1 MRDLH
6 VSWLSTIHTRTVFTY
21 DILKYRKQCCEN
33 GRRQDR
39 VGHGFLCK
47 KKRRERRREREVWE
61 RDWLQRRWG
70 KGALRQLMA
79 GLRLEDEER
88 VTESICGWTPRHLWG
103 KKFFPECYP
112 KCFCCLDQVSY
123 NGFNKKSRGTDI
135 FGLCFVNMTSRE
147 LCCWK
152 TIFRCLISACLHCL
166 WQKNTLTLG
175 ST

>member
-1 MRDLH
+1 MTFDNPH
-6 VSWLSTIHTRTVFTY
+6 A
-21 DILKYRKQCCEN
+21 
-33 GRRQDR
+33 
-39 VGHGFLCK
+39 HGFHLRHPKISQAMLRKWPTSGSCRPWFLAFYV

-79 GLRLEDEER
+79 ELRLEDEER

-103 KKFFPECYP
+103 KKFFPKCYP

-123 NGFNKKSRGTDI
+123 NRFNKKSRGTDI